1 MSGEY
6 KQFKLTNGDE
16 MVCEL
21 IATDDEQS
29 STADVIVRR
38 AMKIVVSDDL
48 EANVRYYT
56 LKPWISFQDDS
67 MDLVALNSVH
77 IVGESTPSDTI
88 MLHYAAALADV
99 DKYNKVKSA
108 GLTLQDIQEK
118 MKELSEE
125 EMDAFL
131 QSKYEELEEKMN
143 EDDSDQSN
151 VISFKPKGTYH

>member
-21 IATDDEQS
+21 IATDDDQS

-38 AMKIVVSDDL
+38 AMKIVVSDDM
-48 EANVRYYT
+48 ENNIRYYT

-77 IVGESTPSDTI
+77 IVGESTPSETI

-99 DKYNKVKSA
+99 DKYNKIKGAS
-108 GLTLQDIQEK
+108 LTLQEIQDK

-131 QSKYEELEEKMN
+131 QQKYEELEAKMN
-143 EDDSDQSN
+143 EDDSDQGN
-151 VISFKPKGTYH
+151 IIQFKPKGTYH

>member
-21 IATDDEQS
+21 IATDDDHS

-38 AMKIVVSDDL
+38 AMKIVVSDDM
-48 EANVRYYT
+48 ENNIRYYT

-77 IVGESTPSDTI
+77 IVGESTPSETI

-99 DKYNKVKSA
+99 DKYNKIKGAS
-108 GLTLQDIQEK
+108 LTLQEIQEK

-131 QSKYEELEEKMN
+131 QAKYDELEAKMN
-143 EDDSDQSN
+143 EDDSNQSN
-151 VISFKPKGTYH
+151 IIQFKPKGTYH